1 MKKILFVLAFL
12 LAACSQNSSDTLKT
26 GSYKMLNSMHN
37 VPVILSF
44 SEDGSLNGK
53 VVNIIMGQYELNGN
67 NIVISPA
74 GTTMM
79 MGPEKEMEAEQ
90 NFIQALLLVKSYKMQ
105 DNKLILEMENGS
117 QMVFEPYVE
126 NKE

>member
-1 MKKILFVLAFL
+1 MKKILFMLMFL
-12 LAACSQNSSDTLKT
+12 LAACSQNNSDTLKI
-26 GSYKMLNSMHN
+26 GSYKMLNSMHD

-53 VVNIIMGQYELNGN
+53 VVNIIMGQYELKGN
-67 NIVISPA
+67 NIVISPT

-79 MGPEKEMEAEQ
+79 MGPQQEMEAEQ

-105 DNKLILEMENGS
+105 GNNLILEMENGS
-117 QMVFEPYVE
+117 EMGFEPYVE
-126 NKE
+126 PKE